1 MKKIFKPIA
10 ALLVAVIFLLG
21 CDDNNDNSPLPTIEG
36 NYVGSLAKPFQGIQE
51 NEHQIKLTV
60 LDAETVK
67 IEPISGG
74 SVSLELKLIEISMGN
89 YNLEHESDQNFV
101 GGTIST
107 TVNRLAY
114 SYFLGGQDDSNI
126 EVFTGVKQ

>member
-1 MKKIFKPIA
+1 MKIIFKPIA
-10 ALLVAVIFLLG
+10 WLLVFVIFSLG
-21 CDDNNDNSPLPTIEG
+21 CNENNDNSPLPSIEG
-36 NYVGSLAKPFQGIQE
+36 NYVGTLAKPFQGIQE

-67 IEPISGG
+67 IEPTNGG
-74 SVSLELKLIEISMGN
+74 SVSLELKLTEISMGN

-101 GGTIST
+101 GGTISS

-114 SYFLGGQDDSNI
+114 SYFLGGPDDSNI